1 MLILDEATSAVD
13 PATELRISS
22 ALEALM
28 AGRTSIVI
36 AHRLSTAERADIVG
50 VMESGNLV
58 ELGTHRELAKAG
70 GTYAEL
76 YDAWVTQ
83 TRD

>member
-1 MLILDEATSAVD
+1 MSA
-13 PATELRISS
+13 R
-22 ALEALM
+22 
-28 AGRTSIVI
+28 
-36 AHRLSTAERADIVG
+36 RLSTAGRAQVVG

-70 GTYAEL
+70 GTYSRL
-76 YDAWVTQ
+76 YEAWVTQ